1 MGTVKHKLD
10 DSPMWRDL
18 LKIKSLYLKGR
29 TMTAKDGKATSF
41 WLDTWILDRPLCSLY
56 PVLFDMCLDKHI
68 SVHQFL
74 VLHGQIS
81 FNRWLNPL
89 LFEQWMSVVGIVYQ
103 HHFEDTKDIPVWKWT
118 KGKIFSTN
126 SVYEFLTKDD
136 SGLHYKHIWKAKI
149 PYKIKIFMW
158 LVENNA
164 ILTKDN
170 LIRRHWIG
178 DLTCCFCAENENIDH
193 LFFLCPIAKIT
204 WGVVGM
210 CFGANSVP
218 RNMHQYKLWI
228 ANWLPGGNTVYT
240 SGCAAIC

>member
-1 MGTVKHKLD
+1 MVK
-10 DSPMWRDL
+10 P
-18 LKIKSLYLKGR
+18 
-29 TMTAKDGKATSF
+29 T
-41 WLDTWILDRPLCSLY
+41 
-56 PVLFDMCLDKHI
+56 
-68 SVHQFL
+68 
-74 VLHGQIS
+74 
-81 FNRWLNPL
+81 
-89 LFEQWMSVVGIVYQ
+89 LFEQWMSVVDIVYQ
-103 HHFEDTKDIPVWKWT
+103 HHFADTKDIPVWKWT

-126 SVYEFLTKDD
+126 SVYEFLTKED

-149 PYKIKIFMW
+149 PYKIKIFMS

-170 LIRRHWIG
+170 LLRRHWIG
-178 DLTCCFCAENENIDH
+178 DPTCCFCTENENIDH

-204 WGVVGM
+204 WGIVGM

-240 SGCAAIC
+240 SGCAAICWAI